1 MSEELKPC
9 PFCGG
14 EARLIHLND
23 VNKYVE
29 CVDCNAE
36 SALYDR
42 RIQAI
47 EAWNNRP
54 IEDEKDREIERLKHK
69 LNNIIIIQ
77 VQVQHM
83 IHITYQQ
90 I

>member
-1 MSEELKPC
+1 MIEELKPC

-14 EARLIHLND
+14 EAILVHLNE
-23 VNKYVE
+23 VNEYVE

-47 EAWNNRP
+47 EAWNSRV
-54 IEDEKDREIERLKHK
+54 EDDK
-69 LNNIIIIQ
+69 
-77 VQVQHM
+77 
-83 IHITYQQ
+83 
-90 I
+90 